1 MSVALRGFGVR
12 VYSATL
18 KSNCHDVLTPVN
30 KKIFNI
36 RRMDHFYS

>member
-12 VYSATL
+12 VSSATL
-18 KSNCHDVLTPVN
+18 ISNCHDVLTPVN

-36 RRMDHFYS
+36 RRTDNLYS